1 MTDNVIRVLIS
12 APTPIACELLAEA
25 LRRSKFQVVASLV
38 SVADFGRAAENDRPD
53 VALVSAALQE
63 GPLAGLRALRDLHL
77 ASAAVKNIMLLDK
90 YDPEMIISAFR
101 GGAKGVFFSADP
113 FNQLCKCIRA
123 VHKGEV
129 WASSREMQLVLE
141 ALGTAVP
148 LRPVSAVGN
157 RLLTA
162 REERVVAQVA
172 QGLTNREIAQKLALS
187 ENTVKNYL
195 FRVFDKLGVS
205 SRVELVLYCA
215 HNVGDGVDAA

>member
-1 MTDNVIRVLIS
+1 MTDTPIRVLSS

-25 LRRSKFQVVASLV
+25 LRRVKFQVVATLV
-38 SVADFGRAAENDRPD
+38 SVADFARVAEVEHPD
-53 VALVSAALQE
+53 VALISAALQQ
-63 GPLAGLRALRDLHL
+63 GPLAGYRALRDLHV
-77 ASAAVKNIMLLDK
+77 ASAPVKKVMMLDQH
-90 YDPEMIISAFR
+90 DPEMIISAFR

-113 FNQLCKCIRA
+113 FTHLCKCIRA
-123 VHKGEV
+123 VYKGEV

-141 ALGTAVP
+141 ALGTAIP

-162 REERVVAQVA
+162 REERIVAQVA

-195 FRVFDKLGVS
+195 FKVFDKLGVS
-205 SRVELVLYCA
+205 SRVELVLYCS
-215 HNVGDGVDAA
+215 HNVAEDVDAA